1 MSDIKGK
8 STARNHSHY
17 YKDVSKLDEIDVY
30 MTCELFSVQDSSGAL
45 QHAIKKL
52 LCSGSRGAKDSLQDV
67 REASDTLNR
76 YIEMNEG
83 DFNDS

>member
-1 MSDIKGK
+1 MSDIKGR

-17 YKDVSKLDEIDVY
+17 YKNVASLDEIHVY
-30 MTCELFSVQDSSGAL
+30 MTCELFGIQDNSGAL

-52 LCSGSRGAKDSLQDV
+52 LCSGSRGAKGSLQDV

-76 YIEMNEG
+76 YIEMNGG
-83 DFNDS
+83 DFNDN